1 MSKEPSP
8 IPASNIFIDTEPL
21 QHNLTWD
28 IDDQNNASG
37 LIIYRSFIQEEGEIP
52 NLLINSS
59 NGLPEQEEWQ
69 WEVVHETTNIDTT
82 FIDTVN
88 IFSDL
93 TDSELKNIQELCKT
107 RKYPKNSMIILEEE
121 MGDVVFIVMSGTV
134 KITRVNDE
142 GKEVILAML
151 GSGEVFGEMAILDGE
166 SRSANALSQENCE
179 VITINREDFLNL
191 LKTNNKVSLN
201 LMTEFAIRLRKSDQ
215 QIEAL
220 SLDDAEHRIGV
231 SILNLAE
238 ELGVI
243 RQGVVT
249 VDNLPYQQDI
259 ANMAGTSR
267 ETVSRVMKIFE
278 DRGLITKAGHKLSI
292 PDYAF
297 FKRIFG

>member
-1 MSKEPSP
+1 MDLD
-8 IPASNIFIDTEPL
+8 FL
-21 QHNLTWD
+21 
-28 IDDQNNASG
+28 
-37 LIIYRSFIQEEGEIP
+37 RS
-52 NLLINSS
+52 
-59 NGLPEQEEWQ
+59 
-69 WEVVHETTNIDTT
+69 
-82 FIDTVN
+82 VN

-93 TDSELKNIQELCKT
+93 SESELVGIQDICTT

-121 MGDVVFIVMSGTV
+121 MGDVVFIVMLGTV

-179 VITINREDFLNL
+179 VVTINREDFLNL

-243 RQGVVT
+243 RHGAVT
-249 VDNLPYQQDI
+249 IENLPYQQDI

-278 DRGLITKAGHKLSI
+278 ERGLITKSGHKLSI

>member
-1 MSKEPSP
+1 MELE
-8 IPASNIFIDTEPL
+8 FL
-21 QHNLTWD
+21 
-28 IDDQNNASG
+28 
-37 LIIYRSFIQEEGEIP
+37 RS
-52 NLLINSS
+52 
-59 NGLPEQEEWQ
+59 
-69 WEVVHETTNIDTT
+69 
-82 FIDTVN
+82 VN

-93 TDSELKNIQELCKT
+93 STAELEKVANVCQT

-121 MGDVVFIVMSGTV
+121 MGDVGFIVMTGTV

-166 SRSANALSQENCE
+166 SRSANALAQENCE
-179 VITINREDFLNL
+179 VVTINREEFLNII
-191 LKTNNKVSLN
+191 KSHNKVALN

-238 ELGVI
+238 EMGVI
-243 RQGVVT
+243 RKGVVT

-278 DRGLITKAGHKLSI
+278 ERGLITKTGHTLSI
-292 PDYAF
+292 PDYAV

>member
-1 MSKEPSP
+1 MELE
-8 IPASNIFIDTEPL
+8 FL
-21 QHNLTWD
+21 
-28 IDDQNNASG
+28 
-37 LIIYRSFIQEEGEIP
+37 RS
-52 NLLINSS
+52 
-59 NGLPEQEEWQ
+59 
-69 WEVVHETTNIDTT
+69 
-82 FIDTVN
+82 VN

-93 TDSELKNIQELCKT
+93 SDSELESIKSVCKT
-107 RKYPKNSMIILEEE
+107 RNYPKSSMIILEEE
-121 MGDVVFIVMSGTV
+121 MGDVVFIVKSGTV

-151 GSGEVFGEMAILDGE
+151 GVGEVFGEMAILDGE

-179 VITINREDFLNL
+179 VVTINREDFLSMI
-191 LKTNNKVSLN
+191 KTNNKVALS

-238 ELGVI
+238 EMGVI
-243 RQGVVT
+243 RHGKVT

-267 ETVSRVMKIFE
+267 ETVSRVMKTFE
-278 DRGLITKAGHKLSI
+278 ERGLITKTGHCLTI

>member
-1 MSKEPSP
+1 M
-8 IPASNIFIDTEPL
+8 
-21 QHNLTWD
+21 D
-28 IDDQNNASG
+28 IDF
-37 LIIYRSFIQEEGEIP
+37 LRS
-52 NLLINSS
+52 
-59 NGLPEQEEWQ
+59 
-69 WEVVHETTNIDTT
+69 
-82 FIDTVN
+82 VN

-93 TDSELKNIQELCKT
+93 SESELNSIQELCKT

-179 VITINREDFLNL
+179 VVTINREDFLNL
-191 LKTNNKVSLN
+191 LKTNNKVSLS

-238 ELGVI
+238 EMGVI

-249 VDNLPYQQDI
+249 VENLPYQQDI

-278 DRGLITKAGHKLSI
+278 ERGLITKTGHKLSI

>member
-1 MSKEPSP
+1 M
-8 IPASNIFIDTEPL
+8 
-21 QHNLTWD
+21 D
-28 IDDQNNASG
+28 IDFLKS
-37 LIIYRSFIQEEGEIP
+37 
-52 NLLINSS
+52 
-59 NGLPEQEEWQ
+59 
-69 WEVVHETTNIDTT
+69 
-82 FIDTVN
+82 VN

-93 TDSELKNIQELCKT
+93 SESELNSIQEICKT

-179 VITINREDFLNL
+179 VITINREDFLSL

-249 VDNLPYQQDI
+249 VENLPYQQDI

-267 ETVSRVMKIFE
+267 ETVSRVMKTFE
-278 DRGLITKAGHKLSI
+278 DRGLITKTGHKLSI